1 MTKAHKSIFFEVFED
16 HVQGGARFYKLGD
29 KLKIIIIIIRGPKLK
44 IKNEIYFSFFDFFF
58 GVGVTTWP
66 LKV

>member
-1 MTKAHKSIFFEVFED
+1 MGISVRTSSNHIYIYMTKAHKSIFFEVFED

-44 IKNEIYFSFFDFFF
+44 IKNEI
-58 GVGVTTWP
+58 
-66 LKV
+66 

>member
-44 IKNEIYFSFFDFFF
+44 IKNEI
-58 GVGVTTWP
+58 
-66 LKV
+66 